1 MKRRDFLK
9 GLGGVSLS
17 ILLGSEF
24 PRFSGAAEAYA
35 QTAFGE
41 WPMFRRNIEHTGF
54 SNSQG
59 RVTGPTVKWRYGVGG
74 AVEPCAAVGDINGDG
89 QVEVVI
95 SDFQGNVAALRGSGS
110 GLVTSPLWQINVG
123 GTDPLI
129 WSSPAIADVDGDGR
143 VEVVV
148 GSDNRNVYVL
158 DGSTGQP
165 KWIFPTTGR
174 VRASPV
180 IDDIDGDGRPEIVIG
195 SGIMYALDARN
206 QRAKWTFPLQ
216 TTTFSSAAVG
226 DIDGDGRKEV
236 VFGSYDN
243 YLYALDGATG
253 QLQWQFFPRTQIE
266 SSPAIADLDG
276 DGQME
281 VVVGV
286 GSIADVG
293 DKGVY
298 ALRGSNGS
306 VKWVHD
312 LGANQ
317 RIISSPAIGDVDG
330 DGQLEV
336 AIGTNTNQLLV
347 FAGQGNG
354 SQAVIKYEHTA
365 GKFIESSPG
374 IADIDGDGRMEIV
387 VGSHDFKVYSLEVVP
402 GQRQLRVEWTYTPPA
417 ANIFFSS
424 PTLADI
430 DGDGNIE
437 VIIGNNNGSMYVI
450 GS

>member
-17 ILLGSEF
+17 ILLGSEL
-24 PRFSGAAEAYA
+24 PNVIGNSDVQA
-35 QTAFGE
+35 QNSVGE
-41 WPMFRRNIEHTGF
+41 WPMFRRNIEHSGFTNSTG
-54 SNSQG
+54 N
-59 RVTGPTVKWRYGVGG
+59 VTGPNVKWRFGVGG

-95 SDFQGNVAALRGSGS
+95 SDFQGNVTALRGIGS
-110 GLVTSPLWQINVG
+110 GLVSTPLWNINVG
-123 GTDPLI
+123 ELI
-129 WSSPAIADVDGDGR
+129 WSSPALGDVDGDGR

-148 GSDNRNVYVL
+148 GSDNGNIYIL
-158 DGSTGQP
+158 DGNTGQP
-165 KWIFPTTGR
+165 KWIFPTSAR
-174 VRASPV
+174 VRASPT
-180 IDDIDGDGRPEIVIG
+180 IDDIDGDGRPEIVVG
-195 SGIMYALDARN
+195 SGIMYALDAKN
-206 QRAKWTFPLQ
+206 QRAKWSFPLQ
-216 TTTFSSAAVG
+216 TTTFSSVAVG

-243 YLYALDGATG
+243 NLYALDGATG
-253 QLQWQFFPRTQIE
+253 QLQWEFFPRSQIE
-266 SSPAIADLDG
+266 SSPAIADIDG

-298 ALRGSNGS
+298 ALRGSNGTI
-306 VKWVHD
+306 KWVHD

-347 FAGQGNG
+347 FAGKGNG
-354 SQAVIKYEHTA
+354 TDAVIKYEHTA
-365 GKFIESSPG
+365 GNFIESSPG

-402 GQRQLRVEWTYTPPA
+402 GQRNLRVEWTYTPPA

-437 VIIGNNNGSMYVI
+437 VIIGNNNGTMYVI